1 MITIIPRQ
9 KEDEKFLDYRSRV
22 GLTAGFTGLFLNIFL
37 FSVKLAIGFFI
48 GSLSVIGE
56 AVNNLSDVGS
66 SLVTILGFWIAKKP
80 ADDEH
85 PAGHARWEYLFSLA
99 VSVII
104 IFISFSLGKES
115 IIRII
120 NPKLPKFS
128 TITFFV
134 LIISVLMKL
143 FLSSYYEHL
152 GKKIQSTILIAQ
164 AVDSRSDILSTV
176 AVLIGVAVQNFV
188 SFPVDGVL
196 GLVVSIFIFR
206 SGFEVIKE
214 PLDHLIGAAIS
225 DEEKERI
232 TNFILSE
239 KRILGI
245 HDLIVHDYGPMRT
258 FATVHAEVDSKENLS
273 EINLVIDEVETKA
286 LEELGLELTI
296 HVDPIVIGNER
307 VDAMKEDV
315 RLALI
320 RVDDRL
326 SFHDFRVV
334 ENSKVN
340 LIFDVEIPTGVNT
353 EAEEIN
359 GRVGEELK
367 KINPLYNCIITFD
380 RKYYRYKVKDKR

>member
-1 MITIIPRQ
+1 M
-9 KEDEKFLDYRSRV
+9 
-22 GLTAGFTGLFLNIFL
+22 
-37 FSVKLAIGFFI
+37 
-48 GSLSVIGE
+48 
-56 AVNNLSDVGS
+56 
-66 SLVTILGFWIAKKP
+66 
-80 ADDEH
+80 
-85 PAGHARWEYLFSLA
+85 
-99 VSVII
+99 
-104 IFISFSLGKES
+104 GKES

-258 FATVHAEVDSKENLS
+258 FATVHAEVDSEENLS

-296 HVDPIVIGNER
+296 HVDPIVIGDER